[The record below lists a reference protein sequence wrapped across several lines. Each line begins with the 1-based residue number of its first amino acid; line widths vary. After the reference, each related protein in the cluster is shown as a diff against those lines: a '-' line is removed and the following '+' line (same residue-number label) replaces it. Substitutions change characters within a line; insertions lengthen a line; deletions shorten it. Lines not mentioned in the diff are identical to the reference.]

1 MKIFWNNEVGRLER
15 GHSVVFLGTERV
27 DGKERIRF
35 WSSNKPLGYGEK
47 TVPRSQIVRAIFS
60 RFEQP
65 ANLSRIADI
74 PRRDPYLA
82 SLLAV
87 KSSFS
92 EAQKK
97 CGIE

>member
-1 MKIFWNNEVGRLER
+1 
-15 GHSVVFLGTERV
+15 
-27 DGKERIRF
+27 
-35 WSSNKPLGYGEK
+35 LGYGET